1 MRKRKIKKILKSKAA
16 LFVCSFLFFFFF
28 VVITNKFF
36 GFRKGDNFTW
46 EELLFSPFLIIGS
59 LLFASWMTWVAFDE
73 WGNV

>member
-1 MRKRKIKKILKSKAA
+1 MRKSKIKRIFKSKAM
-16 LFVCSFLFFFFF
+16 LFICSFIAGWIIFILSD
-28 VVITNKFF
+28 KFL
-36 GFRKGDNFTW
+36 GFRGDYFTW